1 MFGSCSSLL
10 YLNLSSFDT
19 SQANDIG
26 ALFYGCKKL
35 ISVNLSSFK
44 TSKVIIV
51 VFLANVF
58 LAEVTTFP

>member
-19 SQANDIG
+19 SQANNIG

-44 TSKVIIV
+44 TSKVIKMNAV
-51 VFLANVF
+51 VMFVHL
-58 LAEVTTFP
+58 